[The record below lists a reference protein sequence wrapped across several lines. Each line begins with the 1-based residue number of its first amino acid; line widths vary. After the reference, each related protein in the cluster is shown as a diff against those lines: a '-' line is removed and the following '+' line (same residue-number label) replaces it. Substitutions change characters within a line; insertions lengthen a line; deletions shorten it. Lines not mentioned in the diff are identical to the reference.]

1 MVNFATKNSM
11 LFELMFNVKDRKF
24 FSMKKIIPFLVTAI
38 TLLVAGCNRENDVTE
53 TNQLRYAKIPV
64 SLDQQGSDPDT
75 RSLIS
80 IESEHFQNAFLV
92 AFGSDGNVLTYQEN
106 AGDLENTGPVYIE
119 VTEKTFDWALPI
131 NVDMD
136 IYVLVN
142 YTSLSDV
149 GITLN
154 GNLKK
159 SDLDN
164 LYYSCATQ
172 EAFLAI
178 DETKMPMTGIVH
190 TRLTS
195 YNDVLNVTVKR
206 LFAKYEFTFN
216 TTAFRQEG
224 YDLTAAYMRAMNCS
238 ASVPYFVEDGD
249 GYKVTTD
256 ANGVPQNVVEIMDEL
271 TEAQVSSLFNSPQP
285 ARLYFL
291 ENCQGNLGTASSW
304 DHVYDELGAATMAC
318 ATFVEI
324 HLTATKDGKSDEF
337 VYRVY
342 LGKTDQKSN
351 FDVQRNVY
359 KQLTITLKPIISE
372 GPNPPGPSPFNG
384 FSFLPGT
391 YTVEPGGTID
401 IPFETNLT
409 EDLLRAHT
417 SDNTVLTFN
426 EYDLIQDFRTT
437 NATGVTRYAH
447 SGKMRFTAVNGT
459 YDGDKNVT
467 VTGGIISQAY
477 NSDNCVVMVNTGSAY
492 FFEGIEIEC
501 AVTSAYNNRTVYGHG
516 ENMNVTVTPNDGNN
530 CTFVLNAKVKYD
542 GQWHQMTPQTGN
554 PEPRISFWMTGFGS
568 DIASNRTVLHWGGT
582 LAEYY
587 IPGDRDEVRIY
598 FDDICVASWFIYYGP
613 YSASPYMS
621 DVQDVN
627 VTCGVTVIGRH
638 NSVYSSNFTT
648 TGGNMNVPV
657 SEDGNFIS
665 YSVDGTFKWQGNW
678 YEIGTWA
685 VNTNMNLSVNGVERP
700 FVSGNSTKIRPGDR
714 VHFEIYDG
722 YTLLSSWYVTGVS
735 TN

>member
-24 FSMKKIIPFLVTAI
+24 FIMKKIIPFLVAAI
-38 TLLVAGCNRENDVTE
+38 ALLVAGCNREKDVTE
-53 TNQLRYAKIPV
+53 PNQLRFAKIPV
-64 SLDQQGSDPDT
+64 SLAQQGSNPDT

-80 IESEHFQNAFLV
+80 IESEDFNNAFLI

-106 AGDLENTGPVYIE
+106 AGDLENSGPVCIE

-131 NVDMD
+131 DVDMD

-142 YTSLSDV
+142 YTSLADV

-164 LYYSCATQ
+164 LYYSCATR

-216 TTAFRQEG
+216 TTAFAEANYQ
-224 YDLTAAYMRAMNCS
+224 LTAAYMRAMNCS
-238 ASVPYFVEDGD
+238 ASVPYFVEDGE
-249 GYKVTTD
+249 GYKVTAD

-271 TEAQVSSLFNSPQP
+271 TEAQVNSLFNSPQP

-304 DHVYDELGAATMAC
+304 DHVYDELGEATMAC

-324 HLTATKDGKSDEF
+324 HLTATKDGESDEF

-359 KQLTITLKPIISE
+359 KQLTITLKPIIPE
-372 GPNPPGPSPFNG
+372 DPIPPGPSPFNG

-409 EDLLRAHT
+409 EVQLDAMT
-417 SDNTVLTFN
+417 SDNTVLTFSG
-426 EYDLIQDFRTT
+426 EDLIQDFSNV

-459 YDGDKNVT
+459 YGGAKNVT
-467 VTGGIISQAY
+467 VTGGII
-477 NSDNCVVMVNTGSAY
+477 GSVTHEDSMDILVSKPERWITIDLTHDWVHQEYIFTASEPLPCRLDFRVYMYLSSAPSY
-492 FFEGIEIEC
+492 FYMSEGSSTINYAMPPDEDKQVGYYMLYKI
-501 AVTSAYNNRTVYGHG
+501 A
-516 ENMNVTVTPNDGNN
+516 GNN
-530 CTFVLNAKVKYD
+530 VPPFVFETDDYV
-542 GQWHQMTPQTGN
+542 
-554 PEPRISFWMTGFGS
+554 
-568 DIASNRTVLHWGGT
+568 
-582 LAEYY
+582 YY
-587 IPGDRDEVRIY
+587 
-598 FDDICVASWFIYYGP
+598 F
-613 YSASPYMS
+613 MLLL
-621 DVQDVN
+621 
-627 VTCGVTVIGRH
+627 
-638 NSVYSSNFTT
+638 
-648 TGGNMNVPV
+648 
-657 SEDGNFIS
+657 
-665 YSVDGTFKWQGNW
+665 DGTFVEEGN
-678 YEIGTWA
+678 
-685 VNTNMNLSVNGVERP
+685 
-700 FVSGNSTKIRPGDR
+700 
-714 VHFEIYDG
+714 
-722 YTLLSSWYVTGVS
+722 
-735 TN
+735 